1 MTKTRLEA
9 FSDDVFAIVITLLIL
24 IIKLPEVDYSNLKQA
39 LIVLLPNVLSYVMSF
54 LIIGVY
60 WVAHHRSA
68 LLVTKIDEV
77 FLWLNILLLLFVSFI
92 PYPTSLL
99 GKYPFKEIPIIIY
112 GANLIAANVT
122 GFIMLMY
129 LKHPP
134 ELGYGEHHKNNI
146 YRQIPIYIVVN
157 TLYAAAMII
166 AGTYP
171 VVSYAIY
178 IIVMLALIFLY
189 QSKALIRE

>member
-9 FSDDVFAIVITLLIL
+9 FSDGVFAIVITLLIL
-24 IIKLPEVDYSNLKQA
+24 SIKLPEVDYSNLKQA
-39 LIVLLPNVLSYVMSF
+39 LIDLLPNVLSYVMSF

-60 WVAHHRSA
+60 WVAHHRSS
-68 LLVTKIDEV
+68 LLIAKIDGV
-77 FLWLNILLLLFVSFI
+77 FLWLNILLLLFISFI

-129 LKHPP
+129 LKHHP
-134 ELGYGEHHKNNI
+134 ELGHGEHHKNNI
-146 YRQIPIYIVVN
+146 YRQIPIYIIVN

-171 VVSYAIY
+171 IVSYAIY

-189 QSKALIRE
+189 QSKAVIKE